1 MVASMTARKPAPRS
15 KGSFK
20 LPARA
25 FSLRGLGLALLP
37 FLAAGCA
44 TSMSGVVVKPDGSKL
59 TQPDVV
65 VYTSPRTESVRADND
80 GEFKI
85 SKNVIDESEYTLI
98 AEDKDGNMGY
108 VRSFKPKKGAN
119 KNIVVRLSR
128 EIDGKDAVMEGGPN
142 EGNTTGLGEKIL
154 KSSP

>member
-1 MVASMTARKPAPRS
+1 MVASIRVPNAKEA
-15 KGSFK
+15 KGLFK
-20 LPARA
+20 LP
-25 FSLRGLGLALLP
+25 LRGFGPLALGLALLP
-37 FLAAGCA
+37 FLMAGCA

-65 VYTSPRTESVRADND
+65 VYTSPRTESVRADKD

-85 SKNVIDESEYTLI
+85 SRNVLEESEYTLI

>member
-1 MVASMTARKPAPRS
+1 MVASIRVPNAMRA
-15 KGSFK
+15 KGLDK
-20 LPARA
+20 TPKRGLIP
-25 FSLRGLGLALLP
+25 RGLGLAILP
-37 FLAAGCA
+37 FLMAGCA

-59 TQPDVV
+59 TEPDVV
-65 VYTSPRTESVRADND
+65 VYTSPRTESVRAERD

-85 SKNVIDESEYTLI
+85 SKNVLEDSEYTLI

-108 VRSFKPKKGAN
+108 VRSFKPKKGSN

-142 EGNTTGLGEKIL
+142 EGNTTGMGEKIL

>member
-1 MVASMTARKPAPRS
+1 MLVRVAKAEMAKQAERKRNVPAW
-15 KGSFK
+15 
-20 LPARA
+20 
-25 FSLRGLGLALLP
+25 GLALLP
-37 FLAAGCA
+37 LILAGCG
-44 TSMSGVVVKPDGSKL
+44 TTMSGQVVKPDGSRL
-59 TQPDVV
+59 TEPSVV
-65 VYTSPRTESVRADND
+65 VYTSPRTESVRVSKE
-80 GEFKI
+80 GVFKI
-85 SKNVIDESEYTLI
+85 GKNVMQDSEYTLI

-142 EGNTTGLGEKIL
+142 EGSTSGLGEKIL

>member
-1 MVASMTARKPAPRS
+1 MASKANSFMV
-15 KGSFK
+15 
-20 LPARA
+20 
-25 FSLRGLGLALLP
+25 LGMVFIPLL
-37 FLAAGCA
+37 LVGCG
-44 TSMSGVVVKPDGSKL
+44 TSMSGLVVKPDGSRL

-65 VYTSPRTESVRADND
+65 VYTSPRTESVRVDRGGN
-80 GEFKI
+80 FKI
-85 SKNVIDESEYTLI
+85 GANVIEENEYTLI

-128 EIDGKDAVMEGGPN
+128 EIDGKDAVLEGGAT
-142 EGNTTGLGEKIL
+142 EGNTTGMGEKIL

>member
-1 MVASMTARKPAPRS
+1 MRSIVGVGLSVAS
-15 KGSFK
+15 
-20 LPARA
+20 
-25 FSLRGLGLALLP
+25 LALL
-37 FLAAGCA
+37 GCG
-44 TSMSGVVVKPDGSKL
+44 TTMSGHVVKPDGSRL
-59 TQPDVV
+59 ADPNVV
-65 VYTSPRTESVRADND
+65 VYTSPRTQSVRAAKD

-85 SKNVIDESEYTLI
+85 KKNVVEENEYTLI

-119 KNIVVRLSR
+119 KNIVIRLSR

-142 EGNTTGLGEKIL
+142 EGQTTGLGEKIL

>member
-1 MVASMTARKPAPRS
+1 MVASIRVPNAMQA
-15 KGSFK
+15 KGLLK
-20 LPARA
+20 TPKRGLIP
-25 FSLRGLGLALLP
+25 RGLGLALLP
-37 FLAAGCA
+37 FLMAGCA

-59 TQPDVV
+59 TEPDVV
-65 VYTSPRTESVRADND
+65 VYTSPRTESVRAEKD

-85 SKNVIDESEYTLI
+85 SKNVLEDSEYTLI

-108 VRSFKPKKGAN
+108 VRSFKPKKGSN

-142 EGNTTGLGEKIL
+142 EGNTTGMGEKIL